1 MAGYSVCARVYSST
15 HNKRQQEAGLRCS
28 RRARQAETSFAL
40 IFVAFFMAV
49 YRRVT
54 VEVVLKASNLSANL
68 FGTFVHL
75 LYAVWALSLPSSI
88 LKAYTWK
95 SAQVTACKS
104 WLLLTRKEPRNDWIF
119 WRGGLQ
125 CSLTH
130 GHYIW
135 RSSTGSCIWLI
146 GVTLKRPMQSVF
158 CFQDC
163 FTQCTRPKI
172 FRLSFTI
179 T

>member
-1 MAGYSVCARVYSST
+1 
-15 HNKRQQEAGLRCS
+15 
-28 RRARQAETSFAL
+28 
-40 IFVAFFMAV
+40 MAV

-125 CSLTH
+125 YSLAH

-146 GVTLKRPMQSVF
+146 GVTLKRPMQSFFVF
-158 CFQDC
+158 
-163 FTQCTRPKI
+163 RI
-172 FRLSFTI
+172 VLLSAQGQKFFAYQIYSPSDGHDTSMVLVSGSMYI
-179 T
+179 SKFAYMINSSKWS